1 MQVFINATS
10 SFFPNAP
17 VTNDEIEKV
26 LGEVRGKA
34 SRSKS
39 IVLSSNLI
47 KTRYYAIDPQT
58 RKPTHSNAQ
67 ITAEAV
73 SKIFAENPDLK
84 ISDTKLLCCGTTV
97 ADLIVPGHGQMV
109 QGLLKDFSGEVI
121 SNSGVCCSSMAAF
134 KTAFLSVT
142 TGDTEAAIVT
152 GSEVSSKFMRSEF
165 FESESEETVE
175 DKITELK
182 KNPMLAFEHEFL
194 RWMLSDGAGA
204 IYMSNAPVT
213 GKTNLKI
220 NWVEGRSYANE
231 EAVCMFAGGAREKD
245 DTVTSWK
252 DLRLTDDVQKN
263 AYAMNFRQDIRQ
275 LREKAPYYT
284 IERAFAD
291 IKKKRGL
298 RPGDYNWFV
307 PHYSSN
313 FFREILRENLKK
325 LDFEIPENRWF
336 TTLSETGN
344 IGSASVFVFIDQL
357 IRTQKLKPGE
367 KILCYIPESA
377 RFSVYYVELEVV

>member
-10 SFFPNAP
+10 SYFPNAP
-17 VTNDEIEKV
+17 VTNDDIEKV

-39 IVLSSNLI
+39 IVLSSNQI

-73 SKIFAENPDLK
+73 SKIFADNPDLK
-84 ISDTKLLCCGTTV
+84 MTDAKLLCCGTTV

-121 SNSGVCCSSMAAF
+121 STSGVCCSSMSAF
-134 KTAFLSVT
+134 KTAFLSIT
-142 TGDTEAAIVT
+142 SGDSEAAIVT

-165 FESESEETVE
+165 FESESEE
-175 DKITELK
+175 KIGELQ

-204 IYMSNAPVT
+204 VYMSNAPVD
-213 GKTNLKI
+213 GKTNLKV
-220 NWVEGRSYANE
+220 NWVEGRSYSNE

-245 DTVTSWK
+245 ESITSWK
-252 DLRLTDDVQKN
+252 DLRLTDDAQKN
-263 AYAMNFRQDIRQ
+263 AYAMNFRQDIRL
-275 LREKAPYYT
+275 LRDKAPYYT
-284 IERAFAD
+284 IERALTD

-298 RPGDYNWFV
+298 RPGDYKWFL
-307 PHYSSN
+307 PHYSSH
-313 FFREILRENLKK
+313 FFREILIENLKK
-325 LDFEIPENRWF
+325 LDFEIPESRWF
-336 TTLSETGN
+336 STLPDTGN
-344 IGSASVFVFIDQL
+344 IGSASMLVFIDRL
-357 IRTQKLKPGE
+357 VRTQKLQPGE

>member
-10 SFFPNAP
+10 SYFPNAP
-17 VTNDEIEKV
+17 VTNEDIEKV
-26 LGEVRGKA
+26 LGEVRGRP

-39 IVLSSNLI
+39 IVLSSNQI

-58 RKPTHSNAQ
+58 RRPTHSNAQ
-67 ITAEAV
+67 ITAAAV
-73 SKIFAENPDLK
+73 SKIFADNPDLK
-84 ISDTKLLCCGTTV
+84 MSDTKLLCCGTTV

-121 SNSGVCCSSMAAF
+121 TTAGVCCSSMAAF

-142 TGDTEAAIVT
+142 AGDSEAAIVT

-165 FESESEETVE
+165 FESESEE
-175 DKITELK
+175 KIGELQ

-204 IYMSNAPVT
+204 VYMSNRAVP
-213 GKTNLKI
+213 GKTNLRV

-231 EAVCMFAGGAREKD
+231 EAVCMFAGGAREQD
-245 DTVTSWK
+245 DSITSWK
-252 DLRLTDDVQKN
+252 DLRLNDDAAKN

-275 LREKAPYYT
+275 LREKAPLYT
-284 IERAFAD
+284 VERPLTD

-298 RPGDYNWFV
+298 RPGDYKWFL

-313 FFREILRENLKK
+313 FFREILVETLRK
-325 LDFEIPENRWF
+325 LDFEIPESRWF
-336 TTLSETGN
+336 TTLPDTGN
-344 IGSASVFVFIDQL
+344 IGSASMFVFIDQL
-357 IRTQKLKPGE
+357 VKTQALTTGD